1 MGSHSVVWFDPGVLL
16 NTPETDGGID
26 DDALLRPTMS
36 EPAEGLRQY
45 EGWRA
50 ERSQRLVAG
59 VVPEFSVRRITE
71 AESLPEGVSE
81 GEVEIVR
88 LDAPAMAASK
98 PPRGRKY
105 GDLVHALLKAEG
117 ILTEILKPIN
127 EGAENPEKITWT
139 LAKFCEVVYL
149 PVCHRKWKASTDMV
163 ETNQLEVH
171 LVRPLGEKLM
181 QEITRSELQALLDEQ
196 ARSCGRS
203 MVDHF
208 RFRLRS
214 VFALAM
220 SEGVVDRNPAAALFT
235 PRHYQEGRSRE
246 VLTPKQAAILIG
258 ALELRE
264 KVIVRLA
271 TWEGMRPGEI
281 LALQMGDLDDDSV
294 WVRRR
299 VYKGDIDEPKTK
311 RSTRRVALTVWDVGN
326 ARSVETPVARF
337 ASGDVAIRLGEGYA
351 DEAGQYLAKVHVSEA
366 QAGWT
371 GMGDIPGNAADVRN
385 VVKGGWGGC
394 SYPVGADGQYG
405 GCE

>member
-1 MGSHSVVWFDPGVLL
+1 
-16 NTPETDGGID
+16 
-26 DDALLRPTMS
+26 
-36 EPAEGLRQY
+36 
-45 EGWRA
+45 
-50 ERSQRLVAG
+50 
-59 VVPEFSVRRITE
+59 
-71 AESLPEGVSE
+71 
-81 GEVEIVR
+81 
-88 LDAPAMAASK
+88 MAACSVLPPLTQEKEKRMRRKRFQRGCLKTRKRNGKNYWYAQWREDGKPKSK
-98 PPRGRKY
+98 EIGLCSKMDR
-105 GDLVHALLKAEG
+105 VKAEG

-139 LAKFCEVVYL
+139 FAKFCEVVYL

-163 ETNQLEVH
+163 ETNRLEVH

-203 MVDHF
+203 MVDHL

-246 VLTPKQAAILIG
+246 VLTPEQAAILIG

-311 RSTRRVALTVWDVGN
+311 RSTRRVALTVGTLAMLDQWKLRLLGSPAETWIFGSEKGTPMRRDNIWRKSMYPKLKPVGLEWATFQVTRRTFATLSKAAGVDAHTRSAQMGNTVDVN
-326 ARSVETPVARF
+326 KKR
-337 ASGDVAIRLGEGYA
+337 IRGYGLRA
-351 DEAGQYLAKVHVSEA
+351 EAGFRSRDP
-366 QAGWT
+366 AGS
-371 GMGDIPGNAADVRN
+371 AR
-385 VVKGGWGGC
+385 
-394 SYPVGADGQYG
+394 
-405 GCE
+405 